1 MCSSDLVKG
10 LLHTEKMQ
18 NRKVKKAGA
27 PEGRTAVAA
36 RGGVLP
42 IQAVPLRSRRL
53 TAEEYTEIFAASPKR
68 RRDVRILSSTP
79 IKEEDVDEDEDKDE
93 DPVESAFETE
103 QSAA

>member
-1 MCSSDLVKG
+1 M
-10 LLHTEKMQ
+10 
-18 NRKVKKAGA
+18 
-27 PEGRTAVAA
+27 
-36 RGGVLP
+36 LP

-53 TAEEYTEIFAASPKR
+53 TAEEYTEIFAASPKI
-68 RRDVRILSSTP
+68 RRDVRILSSSP

>member
-1 MCSSDLVKG
+1 
-10 LLHTEKMQ
+10 MQ

-27 PEGRTAVAA
+27 PEGRTAVAT

-42 IQAVPLRSRRL
+42 IQVVPLWSRRL
-53 TAEEYTEIFAASPKR
+53 TAEEYTEIFATSPKR

-79 IKEEDVDEDEDKDE
+79 TKEEDVDEDE

>member
-1 MCSSDLVKG
+1 
-10 LLHTEKMQ
+10 MQ
-18 NRKVKKAGA
+18 NRKVKKASA
-27 PEGRTAVAA
+27 PEGRAAVAT

-42 IQAVPLRSRRL
+42 IQAIPLRSRRL

-79 IKEEDVDEDEDKDE
+79 LKEEDTDEDEDPAE
-93 DPVESAFETE
+93 LTFETE